1 MVKLMLNFR
10 ELTLDDK
17 SSMDRLL
24 DKLQPEL
31 SDYTFTNF
39 FMWRH
44 TYGLKVAY
52 DESLDCWFLLAQPK
66 RWKAFLFAPIGDW
79 SDEQRLDAAI
89 MKLFEYCES
98 SKMQFFCRRVP
109 EKFMLRA
116 KAVDPVIRSRIDRN
130 TFDYVYNTTD
140 LMELAGRKFHGKR
153 NHLNQFLRNYTWE
166 YQPMDEAVLEEC
178 LQLKTEW
185 FNLHTGEKDQKIS
198 GETRAMQELLN
209 NFTSLGVVG
218 AVIRIGGNIEALTI
232 GEKLNA
238 TTAVI
243 HIEKANIEFRGIYA
257 AINQQF
263 VANQWPDTQFINRE
277 EDMGID
283 GLRQA
288 KMSYNPVNLVKKYNI
303 YR

>member
-1 MVKLMLNFR
+1 MLNFR
-10 ELTLDDK
+10 EMTLSDK
-17 SSMDRLL
+17 PAMDRLFC
-24 DKLQPEL
+24 KLQSEL

-39 FMWRH
+39 YMWRH

-52 DESLDCWFLLAQPK
+52 DESLDCWFFLAQPK
-66 RWKAFLFAPIGDW
+66 RWKSFFFAPVGDW
-79 SDEQRLDAAI
+79 SDGQKLNEAI
-89 MKLFEYCES
+89 RKMFEYCES
-98 SKMQFFCRRVP
+98 HQLQFFCRRVP
-109 EKFMLRA
+109 EWFVARA
-116 KAVDPVIRSRIDRN
+116 KAMDSRIRSREDRN

-140 LMELAGRKFHGKR
+140 LIDLAGRKFHNKR

-166 YQPMDEAVLEEC
+166 YQPMDEGVVKEC
-178 LQLKTEW
+178 LHLETDW
-185 FNLHTGEKDQKIS
+185 FNLHTDEKGAKIS
-198 GETRAMQELLN
+198 GEIRAMQEVMH
-209 NFTSLGVVG
+209 NFTALGLVG
-218 AVIRIGGNIEALTI
+218 AVIRIAGKIEALTV

-243 HIEKANIEFRGIYA
+243 HIEKANIEYKGIYA

-263 VANQWPDTQFINRE
+263 VANQWSDTQFINRE

-288 KMSYNPVNLVKKYNI
+288 KMSYNPVNLVRKYNI